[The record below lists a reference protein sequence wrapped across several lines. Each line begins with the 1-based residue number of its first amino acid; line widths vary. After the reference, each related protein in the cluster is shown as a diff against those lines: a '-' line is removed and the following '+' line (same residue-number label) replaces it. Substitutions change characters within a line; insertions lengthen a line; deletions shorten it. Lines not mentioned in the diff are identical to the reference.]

1 MLFILFFT
9 IHLQPLLYVWIKA
22 HMCRKHYVVIR
33 SQIWNAM
40 VICCHY
46 TNYESWIK
54 YHHVCYI
61 FTIQKYSDGAY
72 LPQRS
77 PHPPVC
83 GATYLR
89 LLFAS
94 TPLSHSVSDQLS
106 IGSRIQRHRPR
117 FVYLKI
123 SLKFPS
129 KRVCV
134 REQMTANCWNN
145 HLLFKSKPCR
155 SNNWIY
161 YSFYCILPD
170 LQYETSSRNYHRFF
184 FTKWTIK
191 TLKRKESVFVIN
203 IHTVCYFFLVMQRKF
218 RDCSYHSRHTW
229 YWFFFSFCFVYVCAR
244 VRSSNFFF
252 ELVTYS
258 LKSAIDFWYGWWLW
272 T

>member
-1 MLFILFFT
+1 MFFILFFT
-9 IHLQPLLYVWIKA
+9 IRLQSPLYVWIKTR
-22 HMCRKHYVVIR
+22 MSRKHSVVIR
-33 SQIWNAM
+33 SQIWAAM

-54 YHHVCYI
+54 YQHVCYI
-61 FTIQKYSDGAY
+61 FTIQKYSGGAY

-77 PHPPVC
+77 PHSPVR

-94 TPLSHSVSDQLS
+94 THLSHSVSDQLS

-129 KRVCV
+129 KRVCI

-145 HLLFKSKPCR
+145 HLLFKSKPCHN
-155 SNNWIY
+155 NNWIY
-161 YSFYCILPD
+161 YIFYCISPD
-170 LQYETSSRNYHRFF
+170 LLYETSSRNYHRFF

-191 TLKRKESVFVIN
+191 TLKRKESVFV
-203 IHTVCYFFLVMQRKF
+203 VFFVMQRKF
-218 RDCSYHSRHTW
+218 RDCLYHSRHTW
-229 YWFFFSFCFVYVCAR
+229 YWFFFVLFCLC
-244 VRSSNFFF
+244 VRPRA
-252 ELVTYS
+252 LV
-258 LKSAIDFWYGWWLW
+258 
-272 T
+272 